1 MLLYRYV
8 NAVRVE
14 QLKLYEMLINQSRSL
29 LLVRE
34 PFLKPMIKLLLSC
47 QDEVFP
53 RDIEKRLVG
62 LLYQL
67 CVLLMQNIDLIDLFF
82 TKHQDVPK

>member
-1 MLLYRYV
+1 
-8 NAVRVE
+8 
-14 QLKLYEMLINQSRSL
+14 MLINQSRSL

-82 TKHQDVPK
+82 TKHQNVSK